1 MAPVPSHRA
10 LSAWPFT
17 LQIQER
23 LRPPSVRIMSLK
35 PSSPIRAGPRGR
47 AGFPSCTRLRKST
60 KPFQAAVADFV
71 HGPPMT
77 EPFDVSVQLSDQRV
91 YHILLSRD
99 QIHSTSPMA

>member
-1 MAPVPSHRA
+1 MH
-10 LSAWPFT
+10 
-17 LQIQER
+17 
-23 LRPPSVRIMSLK
+23 
-35 PSSPIRAGPRGR
+35 
-47 AGFPSCTRLRKST
+47 RLRKST